1 MEIQAYRKTY
11 MLLETVA
18 ESEFTRT
25 TAKLMMATV
34 GTIRGSATVT
44 TLRTLEIWLI
54 AWELCYSCYTL
65 FNPIISA
72 HTDRSGIYPDPAIV
86 QRLEQGGV

>member
-1 MEIQAYRKTY
+1 MDIQTYRKTY

-34 GTIRGSATVT
+34 GTIWGAATVT
-44 TLRTLEIWLI
+44 TLRTLEI
-54 AWELCYSCYTL
+54 
-65 FNPIISA
+65 
-72 HTDRSGIYPDPAIV
+72 
-86 QRLEQGGV
+86 